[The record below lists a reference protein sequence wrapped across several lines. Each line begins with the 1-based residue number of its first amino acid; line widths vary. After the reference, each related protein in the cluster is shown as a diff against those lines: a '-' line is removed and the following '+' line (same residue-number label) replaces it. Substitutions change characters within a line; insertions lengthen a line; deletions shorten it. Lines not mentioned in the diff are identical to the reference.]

1 VAAALCAFMATR
13 SQWVGIARDLWNE
26 LGNVVGE
33 MQRKSKDWPSSPR
46 GLSGRLR
53 RVASV
58 LRKVGIEIVF
68 DRDQSTRTRERTIRI
83 SAGR

>member
-1 VAAALCAFMATR
+1 
-13 SQWVGIARDLWNE
+13 
-26 LGNVVGE
+26 